1 MANDSGMDRSEK
13 PTPKKLADARKKGQ
27 VAQSREIPS
36 AMILMTA
43 LAVFYFGGQAMA
55 SRMTDLMRLSFRSLD
70 GGWIHN
76 IASVDLM
83 SGWLFDQTLSILLPM
98 MAALLIIGIIA
109 NVAQFGFNFKEDLMV
124 PDFKKINPL
133 SGIKNLVSLKALVEL
148 LKSIIKIGFVGLI
161 AYLVVRKEL
170 VTIPS
175 LIHAEV
181 AETAAYMGQVAFQIA
196 FFVCLGLIV
205 LAAADFAYQ
214 RWQHQKNLMMTKQE
228 IKEERKQS
236 DGDPQVKS
244 RIRSMQMEMAQR
256 RMMAAIPSADVVITN
271 PTHFAIAI
279 KFDAKTMDAPLVVAK
294 GADFM
299 AQRIREIARQHDVP
313 LVENKPLARALYGAT
328 EIGEMIPAELYRAV
342 AEVLAY
348 VYRLKGI
355 HPSKA

>member
-1 MANDSGMDRSEK
+1 MGNDSGMDRSEK

-98 MAALLIIGIIA
+98 MAALLVIGIIA

>member
-1 MANDSGMDRSEK
+1 MAQDSGMDRTEK
-13 PTPKKLADARKKGQ
+13 PTPKKLQDARKKGQ

-43 LAVFYFGGQAMA
+43 LAVFYFGGRAMA
-55 SRMTDLMRLSFRSLD
+55 GRMTELMQVSFRNLG
-70 GGWIHN
+70 GGWIQN
-76 IASVDLM
+76 TASVDLM
-83 SGWLFDQTLSILLPM
+83 TGWLFEQTLSILMPM
-98 MAALLIIGIIA
+98 MLALLAVGLVA
-109 NVAQFGFNFKEDLMV
+109 NVAQFGFNMKEDLLV
-124 PDFKKINPL
+124 PDFKKLNPI
-133 SGIKNLVSLKALVEL
+133 SGVKNLVSLKALVEL
-148 LKSIIKIGFVGLI
+148 VKSVFKIGFVGLI
-161 AYLVVRKEL
+161 AYLMLRREL

-175 LIHAEV
+175 LIHAEIL
-181 AETAAYMGQVAFQIA
+181 ETAAYAGLVAFKIA

-214 RWQHQKNLMMTKQE
+214 KWQHQKNLMMTKQE
-228 IKEERKQS
+228 VKEERKQS

-256 RMMAAIPSADVVITN
+256 RMMEAIPTADVVITN

-279 KFDAKTMDAPLVVAK
+279 KFDAQAMDAPQVVAK

-299 AQRIREIARQHDVP
+299 AQRIRETAEAHDVP
-313 LVENKPLARALYGAT
+313 LVENKPLARSLYRST

-355 HPSKA
+355 GVRP